1 MSAIVTNGVV
11 REGMT
16 SRSGITASF
25 APYHSEMTC
34 RSCGATIADKAIVCY
49 RCGTPTA
56 GPPAPARPATRARA
70 PWAFLVAVLFCAL
83 TAASVAIVSPEHRTA
98 AAVAGGL
105 IAVALGAWVL
115 LRWLGR

>member
-1 MSAIVTNGVV
+1 
-11 REGMT
+11 
-16 SRSGITASF
+16 
-25 APYHSEMTC
+25 MTC

-56 GPPAPARPATRARA
+56 GPPAPARPATRARP
-70 PWAFLVAVLFCAL
+70 PWAFVVALLALAL
-83 TAASVAIVSPEHRTA
+83 TAVSVAIVSPEYRTA
-98 AAVAGGL
+98 AVVAGSL